1 MLLEDIKSAELQYL
15 ISTQQ
20 EAAVR
25 QAQEAHLDPLIDE
38 SKKPEH
44 SSDIQSGSAKRKA
57 ESSLEDSKVSWC
69 IFLLR
74 FL

>member
-25 QAQEAHLDPLIDE
+25 QAQEAHNEPPLDASI
-38 SKKPEH
+38 KPEN
-44 SSDIQSGSAKRKA
+44 SSDIQSRSAKSNK
-57 ESSLEDSKVSWC
+57 EGSVEDSKVS
-69 IFLLR
+69 
-74 FL
+74 